1 VFVGGGAAATGWR
14 PPHPV
19 TKIAAQQSNAASG
32 SVNHRPPNRPFVRI
46 VGISAAI
53 STITIEPRS

>member
-32 SVNHRPPNRPFVRI
+32 SVNHRPINRI
-46 VGISAAI
+46 EGEIAAI

>member
-1 VFVGGGAAATGWR
+1 VFVTGGAAATGCL

-32 SVNHRPPNRPFVRI
+32 SMKNHLSIIRME
-46 VGISAAI
+46 GISAAI
-53 STITIEPRS
+53 SPITIEPRS